1 MLKFRADSVG
11 PGWRFLA
18 SLGDAHDA
26 GLWTIYVEKQRSVA
40 LVSSPSLNWGLLVS
54 SCDFQHIIL
63 PPVLPLCHLCP
74 FVELSREGSVRK
86 GGLENKWR

>member
-1 MLKFRADSVG
+1 MDHLGIMLKFRSDSVG
-11 PGWRFLA
+11 LGWSFLT

-54 SCDFQHIIL
+54 TCDFRHVIL
-63 PPVLPLCHLCP
+63 PPVPLLCHLCL
-74 FVELSREGSVRK
+74 FVEL
-86 GGLENKWR
+86 